1 MHDVADGG
9 ARNRPAGRARPL
21 RVPAVAVALL
31 AVSACEKGPSPSP
44 PAAASAVPTPVPSQP
59 APAVAPRAAPPDLDV
74 EALGKRLGCGAGTA
88 KHACSIL
95 AEFAQAGRWSGE
107 TPSGEGRWLGNA
119 YTLAKGSEKKET
131 TILVVKRAGTSQVG
145 ASDLPIRVAI
155 GSPPQGLW
163 RDIDKLVRVLSNS
176 SNVSKTNP
184 AVKYV
189 REFSS
194 TTDRGAVASAGTSV
208 RLIAEE
214 SVYLRQGS
222 GRKVLMVRLA
232 NDSPAASGDGT
243 YAELWATTW

>member
-1 MHDVADGG
+1 MIAGG
-9 ARNRPAGRARPL
+9 
-21 RVPAVAVALL
+21 VALL
-31 AVSACEKGPSPSP
+31 AAAACEKGSSPSP
-44 PAAASAVPTPVPSQP
+44 PAASAPPASAPAQS
-59 APAVAPRAAPPDLDV
+59 APAAAPRAAPPDLDA
-74 EALGKRLGCGAGTA
+74 EALGKRLGCSAGKA

-119 YTLAKGSEKKET
+119 YTLAKGNEKKET
-131 TILVVKRAGTSQVG
+131 TILVAKRAGTSQIG

-155 GSPPQGLW
+155 GTPPEGMW
-163 RDIDKLVRVLSNS
+163 RDIDKLVRVLSSS
-176 SNVSKTNP
+176 SNVSKSNP

-194 TTDRGAVASAGTSV
+194 TADRGAVASAGTSV

-222 GRKVLMVRLA
+222 ARKVLMVRLA
-232 NDSPAASGDGT
+232 NEPSSGDGT